1 MVQRRRTPD
10 KGDTSRCRC
19 PLAAHLQ
26 PGPPDGAYN
35 ARMPSRV
42 KTPVSIA
49 RLGRVDYESTAEL
62 QRSLR
67 AAREAGAMG
76 DTLLL
81 LEHDPVI
88 TCGRVT
94 EAHEIAFAR
103 TTDIPVVPVERGGKA
118 TYHGP
123 RQVVAYPIFSLELVD
138 GDVKELVHRL
148 ETAIID
154 ALGAHGVAS
163 TRRAGFPGVWVDVD
177 QPRPRKIAS
186 LGLRLTG
193 GVTFHGVAVNVGCD
207 LTPFGWFTPCGIPD
221 ADMTSVVRELGLERS
236 SDEAVERLVAGVA
249 EALEA
254 NIAREFELEPGSTT
268 IEELETVAAR
278 FPLEAPELTLPGEPR
293 VRTSHRTH
301 RVTEPA

>member
-1 MVQRRRTPD
+1 
-10 KGDTSRCRC
+10 
-19 PLAAHLQ
+19 
-26 PGPPDGAYN
+26 
-35 ARMPSRV
+35 MPSRV

-67 AAREAGAMG
+67 AAREAGELQ
-76 DTLLL
+76 DTLLM
-81 LEHDPVI
+81 LEHHPVI

-103 TTDIPVVPVERGGKA
+103 TTDIPLVPVERGGKA

-123 RQVVAYPIFSLELVD
+123 RQVVAYPIFSLQLVD

-148 ETAIID
+148 ESAIID
-154 ALGAHGVAS
+154 ALGTHGVAS
-163 TRRAGFPGVWVDVD
+163 ARRPGYPGVWVDVEAA
-177 QPRPRKIAS
+177 RPRKIAS

-193 GVTFHGVAVNVGCD
+193 GVTFHGVAVNGGCD

-221 ADMTSVVRELGLERS
+221 ADMTSVVRELGLESS
-236 SDEAVERLVAGVA
+236 SDPAIEQLVAGVA
-249 EALEA
+249 EALEQ
-254 NIAREFELEPGSTT
+254 NIAREFALEPSTT
-268 IEELETVAAR
+268 TAEELAAAAAK

-293 VRTSHRTH
+293 MRTSHRTH